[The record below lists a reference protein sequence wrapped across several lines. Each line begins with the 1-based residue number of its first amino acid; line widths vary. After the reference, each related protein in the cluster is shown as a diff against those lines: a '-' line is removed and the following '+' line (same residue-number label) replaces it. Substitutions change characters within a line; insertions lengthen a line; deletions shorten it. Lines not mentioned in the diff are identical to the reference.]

1 MINEKDI
8 ADYFKLFSNDG
19 RLKIISS
26 LATDNLTV
34 NEIVEKTQ
42 LSQSLVSQQLKLL
55 KNARILT
62 NEKIGKTVT
71 YSIYDRHILH
81 LLKDVAEHLMN
92 KREEIMSLKN
102 NQIKANM
109 TIIIWINLSHK
120 TSQLFLL

>member
-8 ADYFKLFSNDG
+8 AEFFKLFSNDG

-71 YSIYDRHILH
+71 YSIYDRRILH
-81 LLKDVAEHLMN
+81 LLKDVAEHLDEQEGGN
-92 KREEIMSLKN
+92 HEP
-102 NQIKANM
+102 
-109 TIIIWINLSHK
+109 
-120 TSQLFLL
+120 